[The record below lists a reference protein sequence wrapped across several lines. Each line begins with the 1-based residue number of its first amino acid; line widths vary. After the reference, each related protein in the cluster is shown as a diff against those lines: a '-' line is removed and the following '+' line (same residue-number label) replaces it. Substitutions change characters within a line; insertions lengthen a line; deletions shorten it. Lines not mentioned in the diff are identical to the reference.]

1 MRTRNKSQLL
11 LIFLAVGFLVG
22 ILYRNIISGRE
33 MITTELF
40 LKSNLQ
46 RYLHTNI
53 IAEKYLFYVVK
64 ERLFLFGVILLLG
77 CIRWKKVVV
86 GICISVTGFI
96 MGVLTVSAIL
106 QLGIKGIFFCLTA
119 LFPQSIFYGCAV
131 SIMLVYW
138 YWYPKRPWNRV
149 KTIFVILIFILGIL
163 MEVYVNPI
171 LVKWVIKML

>member
-11 LIFLAVGFLVG
+11 LIFLAVGFFVG
-22 ILYRNIISGRE
+22 ILYRNIISGKE
-33 MITTELF
+33 MVVTELF

-53 IAEKYLFYVVK
+53 IAEKYFFYVIK
-64 ERLFLFGVILLLG
+64 ERVLLLGMILLLG
-77 CIRWKKVVV
+77 CIKWKKVVV
-86 GICISVTGFI
+86 GFFISLSGFV

-106 QLGIKGIFFCLTA
+106 QLGMKGILFCLIA
-119 LFPQSIFYGCAV
+119 LLPQGIFYGAAV
-131 SIMLVYW
+131 AILLVYW

-149 KTIFVILIFILGIL
+149 KTIFVIFAFVLGIL

-171 LVKWVIKML
+171 LLKWVIGFL